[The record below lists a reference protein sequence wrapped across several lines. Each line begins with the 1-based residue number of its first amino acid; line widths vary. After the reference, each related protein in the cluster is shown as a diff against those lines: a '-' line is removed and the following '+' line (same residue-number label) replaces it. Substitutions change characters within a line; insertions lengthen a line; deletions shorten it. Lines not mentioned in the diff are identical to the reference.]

1 MSQKKQKWNLVRRF
15 VSPEDL
21 GDITMLARRCTSAII
36 HQPSHIQPPL
46 CCVLLISHPPSFT
59 GPSPV
64 HGRGYQASIRL
75 PSRPRREPEREGAQ
89 LEQAFR
95 RRLSARTPSLRFTQI
110 CLTRIHT
117 VSLSL
122 SQHSC
127 FPHDNLYPRWGQWS
141 NATTGTR
148 VTANVY
154 HVARITAQ
162 KLGGHP
168 HGGQKTPTGSADRTD
183 AGRTERL
190 KLARKSFGR
199 ITGGRAHADREPR
212 CDCVTDN
219 KELR

>member
-21 GDITMLARRCTSAII
+21 GDITTLARRCTSAGSTAAII

-64 HGRGYQASIRL
+64 RGRGYQASIRL

-95 RRLSARTPSLRFTQI
+95 QRLSARTPSLRFTQI

-117 VSLSL
+117 HSLSL
-122 SQHSC
+122 SLNTAAS
-127 FPHDNLYPRWGQWS
+127 L
-141 NATTGTR
+141 TTIYIRAGVSGVTR
-148 VTANVY
+148 PQV
-154 HVARITAQ
+154 RM
-162 KLGGHP
+162 
-168 HGGQKTPTGSADRTD
+168 
-183 AGRTERL
+183 
-190 KLARKSFGR
+190 
-199 ITGGRAHADREPR
+199 
-212 CDCVTDN
+212 
-219 KELR
+219 